1 MGEIPE
7 DDADASAQRES
18 AEAGGSGVDGETFS
32 PVVDPGQ
39 VPTPSPLGGE
49 AATGA
54 GPVVPGAM
62 GAGRRVDGPH
72 IPRDPREDPGTVS
85 NAGS

>member
-7 DDADASAQRES
+7 DDADASAQGES
-18 AEAGGSGVDGETFS
+18 AEAGGFGVDDETFS
-32 PVVDPGQ
+32 PVVDPDE

-54 GPVVPGAM
+54 EPVVPGAR
-62 GAGRRVDGPH
+62 GAGRRAAGAH
-72 IPRDPREDPGTVS
+72 IPRDPREDPGTVA
-85 NAGS
+85 NPGS